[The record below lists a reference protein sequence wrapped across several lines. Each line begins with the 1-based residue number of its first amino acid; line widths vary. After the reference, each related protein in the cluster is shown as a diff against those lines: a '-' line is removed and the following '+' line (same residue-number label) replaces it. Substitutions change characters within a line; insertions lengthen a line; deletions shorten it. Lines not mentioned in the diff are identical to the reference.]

1 MLYANCCVLFK
12 VEVRYNLPSSRG
24 EICKFHLTTKVVE
37 IKENEAENL
46 FGPVEDQPD
55 EDEDKDKGKDKDK
68 EDEENKGGIKECKK
82 LKNKKKKKECRK
94 KAREAAKGKDKD
106 KDKGKD
112 KGKGKDGKKNRKPP
126 PKHQPVKSIHLKVCT
141 R

>member
-1 MLYANCCVLFK
+1 MYTSCCLLFK
-12 VEVRYNLPSSRG
+12 VEVRYNLPSSRD
-24 EICKFHLTTKVVE
+24 EICKFDLTTKVVE

-46 FGPVEDQPD
+46 FGPVEDQAD
-55 EDEDKDKGKDKDK
+55 EDEDKDK
-68 EDEENKGGIKECKK
+68 ENEENKGGIKECKK
-82 LKNKKKKKECRK
+82 LKNKKKRKECRK
-94 KAREAAKGKDKD
+94 KAREAAKD

-112 KGKGKDGKKNRKPP
+112 KGKDKKKNKKPP

>member
-1 MLYANCCVLFK
+1 MCLYTGAMLYANCCVLFK

-55 EDEDKDKGKDKDK
+55 ED
-68 EDEENKGGIKECKK
+68 NGGIKECKK
-82 LKNKKKKKECRK
+82 LKNKKKKRECRK
-94 KAREAAKGKDKD
+94 KAREA
-106 KDKGKD
+106 
-112 KGKGKDGKKNRKPP
+112 KNRKPP